1 MNCEGP
7 YLAEG
12 FLHTLCPCFDIAFA
26 PLGVITR
33 INNGIVK
40 TVAAQEC
47 YLIIIFFKKNRESKK
62 QLFRIHLPVKLTNRK
77 ISMKKEKI
85 SSYLIY
91 NITSFSK
98 IAGKIEFF
106 FRKSKLNMNL

>member
-1 MNCEGP
+1 MKA
-7 YLAEG
+7 L
-12 FLHTLCPCFDIAFA
+12 TLRKDSFTPFA
-26 PLGVITR
+26 HVLILRLRQITR

-62 QLFRIHLPVKLTNRK
+62 QLFRIYLPVKLTNRK